1 MSLYYPSKPK
11 SSLFILIPFLFLSAC
26 GDEEPSIKEI
36 ETVLSQEFQNDT
48 QQGANEQP
56 PNKISVLERK
66 CRKGNVAYICQLKIQ
81 QGNFVDNAELRFA
94 KNNGKWIRVP
104 E

>member
-1 MSLYYPSKPK
+1 MSLCYPSKPK
-11 SSLFILIPFLFLSAC
+11 YSLFILIPFLFLSAC

-66 CRKGNVAYICQLKIQ
+66 CRKGNVSYICQLKIQ